1 MRQHPPEPGDRLRLV
16 FVFVSCRACRACRA
30 CGRARR
36 GEAAWAGVGRH
47 PQRWASR
54 ELGWTSVRASAASFC
69 AQARGF
75 SHFLSAFLMRDY
87 CFVNVFKIMVFK
99 LCAGTV
105 F

>member
-1 MRQHPPEPGDRLRLV
+1 MRAV
-16 FVFVSCRACRACRA
+16 RAVRA
-30 CGRARR
+30 GGR
-36 GEAAWAGVGRH
+36 GEAACVRVGRH

-75 SHFLSAFLMRDY
+75 SHFLSAFFVRDY

-99 LCAGTV
+99 LCAGTM